1 MPTTNPMATAS
12 DRDSAPDAIL
22 IHETDNVAVCL
33 EDIAAGAEAAVMA
46 GKETLSVTAAD
57 AIPRGHKIAMRDIA
71 EGESILKYG
80 EVIGKATQTI
90 GVGNHVHRHNVID

>member
-1 MPTTNPMATAS
+1 MPTTTPKATAS
-12 DRDSAPDAIL
+12 DRDGLPDAIL

-33 EDIAAGAEAAVMA
+33 EDIAAGADAAVMA
-46 GKETLSVTAAD
+46 GKDTLTVTAND

-80 EVIGKATQTI
+80 EVIGKATQNI
-90 GVGNHVHRHNVID
+90 GVGHHVHRHNVID

>member
-1 MPTTNPMATAS
+1 MPTTTPTATAS
-12 DRDSAPDAIL
+12 HRDGAPDAIL

-46 GKETLSVTAAD
+46 GKDTLTVTATD
-57 AIPRGHKIAMRDIA
+57 AVPRGHKIAMRDIA